1 MEIVIPPRDHGPSTF
16 RYTWDENGEVQQVTR
31 VLDDSPPHQQQPQQR
46 PYRGRQTVQWPFQSI
61 ATETELSS
69 ETATSAYNHRPV
81 TWQPK
86 RTLDS
91 DTNSIEQDLVPD
103 YVKNYIRGETPE
115 TVARRKRNGG
125 KLGERGVDVAHQH
138 RPHQS
143 RVADFEGFLD
153 LDGVQAPSRIGSSD
167 DGDEERGILSSGA
180 REKGGQTKGWRG
192 FMVGWR
198 AGVVLNALIALI
210 ILIAGFVL
218 LVYSLSRGASG
229 AEGKA
234 VVFRGACGT
243 AEGIHWGLKAGINVF
258 CVVLVAGANY
268 VFQVLS
274 SPTRTEVAVAHFR
287 RRWVDVGI
295 PSWRNLGYVE
305 GGRAWLAVGVVL
317 VAGVTQVIYN
327 SAVFTT
333 QTVADYKLVLA
344 TDSFLTGAPFS
355 NDTASNGGL
364 LSRIDI
370 ASLQQLANR
379 GELRNLTAGECAQ
392 EFGGVFSERFSAAL
406 LISDVN
412 SQTSSVVQTALG
424 SLSGGGSIANL
435 TSDLGSIKYCLAQP
449 ARTQTCEVIASA
461 PLLGA
466 VALLNVITIVCI
478 TAVLLRKQFEPLAT
492 LGDAISSFLKEPD
505 MNTRGCC
512 LLSKTDVWQG
522 RWGLDAAKYYVP
534 RDHYWFQSA
543 SLPRWLI
550 ALFIWVCCAGCA
562 AAALTLSLLSEPG
575 TRLSPFGSASP
586 YTILPFA
593 VQDTALALLT
603 SLPHILLLA
612 LYLITNSIL
621 TTYHLSHESSLFA
634 IGPPRPLRVSSNP
647 EGTQTTSLYLTLPR
661 PTSWTLLIV
670 FVGMAFTL
678 SQSIFPV
685 SLTLSDTPISD
696 SAASAQGKPLRAL
709 GFSSTALLI
718 FLSTLTLLAIAVI
731 ALGFR
736 RAPAAALVNG
746 QAVGNPM
753 TLPAGSCSAV
763 ISARCHVGAEASERG
778 LWKRNVV
785 WGTVREGV
793 GMDVSHCG
801 FSGGSVSVVDVSRS
815 YA

>member
-31 VLDDSPPHQQQPQQR
+31 VRDESPPQQPQQR
-46 PYRGRQTVQWPFQSI
+46 QYRGRQTVQWPFQSI

-69 ETATSAYNHRPV
+69 ETATSAYNRPV

-86 RTLDS
+86 RTFDS

-143 RVADFEGFLD
+143 RVADIEGFLD
-153 LDGVQAPSRIGSSD
+153 LNDVPSRIGSSN
-167 DGDEERGILSSGA
+167 DGDEHRYILARS
-180 REKGGQTKGWRG
+180 REKREDKGWRQ
-192 FMVGWR
+192 FTVGWK
-198 AGVVLNALIALI
+198 AGVALNALLT
-210 ILIAGFVL
+210 ILILVAGL
-218 LVYSLSRGASG
+218 ICLIYALSRGS
-229 AEGKA
+229 
-234 VVFRGACGT
+234 GT
-243 AEGIHWGLKAGINVF
+243 AGKSVIFSGSCAKVSAINWGLHAAINVF
-258 CVVLVAGANY
+258 VAVLVAGANY

-287 RRWVDVGI
+287 RRWVDIGI
-295 PSWRNLGYVE
+295 PSFRNLGHVE
-305 GGRAWLAVGVVL
+305 KGRVVLAVAVL
-317 VAGVTQVIYN
+317 VAAAFTQIIYN
-327 SAVFTT
+327 SAVFTSHT
-333 QTVADYKLVLA
+333 TADYKLVLV
-344 TDSFLTGAPFS
+344 TESFLTGAPFS

-392 EFGGVFSERFSAAL
+392 EFGGAFSTSFGAAL
-406 LISDVN
+406 VISDVK
-412 SQTSSVVQTALG
+412 SQTSSVIQTTVGRL
-424 SLSGGGSIANL
+424 SLVRGGGGIGNL
-435 TSDLGSIKYCLAQP
+435 TRHVGSVKYCLAQP
-449 ARTQTCEVIASA
+449 ARTQTCEVIASG

-466 VALLNVITIVCI
+466 VAFLNIVTVVCI
-478 TAVLLRKQFEPLAT
+478 AVVMFRKAFEPLVT
-492 LGDAISSFLKEPD
+492 LGDAITSFLKEPD

-512 LLSKTDVWQG
+512 LLTKTDVWQG

-562 AAALTLSLLSEPG
+562 AAALTLSLLSDPA
-575 TRLSPFGSASP
+575 TRLSPFGTASP
-586 YTILPFA
+586 YTIVPFTA
-593 VQDTALALLT
+593 PDTALALLAG
-603 SLPHILLLA
+603 LPHFLLLA
-612 LYLITNSIL
+612 LYLIANSIL

-634 IGPPRPLRVSSNP
+634 IGPPRALRVSANP

-670 FVGMAFTL
+670 FVGMGFTL

-685 SLTLSDTPISD
+685 SITLNDAPIST
-696 SAASAQGKPLRAL
+696 AAGASTRVTPLLAL

-718 FLSTLTLLAIAVI
+718 FLSTLTLLAITLI
-731 ALGFR
+731 AIGFR
-736 RAPAAALVNG
+736 RAAPAALVNG

-763 ISARCHVGAEASERG
+763 ISARCHVGADASERN
-778 LWKRNVV
+778 LWRRNVA

-793 GMDVSHCG
+793 GMEVSHCG
-801 FSGGSVSVVDVSRS
+801 FSAGRVSVVDVSRS